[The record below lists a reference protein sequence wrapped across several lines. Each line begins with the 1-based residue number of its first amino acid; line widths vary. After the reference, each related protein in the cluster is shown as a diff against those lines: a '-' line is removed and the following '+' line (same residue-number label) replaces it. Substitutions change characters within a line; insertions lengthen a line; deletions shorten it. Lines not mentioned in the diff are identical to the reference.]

1 MLIGVVGKP
10 SVGKS
15 TFFKA
20 ATLAEAEIANYPFTT
35 IKPNHAIGYVR
46 VVDPA
51 KQFGK
56 SSNPR
61 EGYVHGDTRFV
72 PLEMLDVA
80 GLVPGAH
87 KGLGRGNQFLDD
99 LNQADALIHVIDVS
113 GSVNEKGEQ
122 CEAGSYDP
130 ANDIK
135 FLEEELDHWFLRL
148 LKKGWDQLARKSQQ
162 TKKETHKTIAEHMTG
177 LRVKEDLALK
187 VIEDLHLVKINI
199 TEWTEE
205 NLMQIAST
213 LRRITKPMIIACNKV
228 DVPGAKE
235 KFEALKEQFPDYH
248 LIPCSAESELALKEA
263 AKHELI
269 EYLPGSDNF
278 ELKQEDRLN
287 DNQKKAL
294 QFIKDNILTTFK
306 ATGVQEVLDYAAFEL
321 LNLIAIFPGGA
332 SKLEDQNGNVIP
344 DCFLMPKDTTA
355 LGFAYRL
362 HTDFGDKFIRAID
375 VKTKMTVGKDHK
387 LKHGDIL
394 EIVADK

>member
-1 MLIGVVGKP
+1 MIVGIVGKP
-10 SVGKS
+10 SCGKS

-46 VVDPA
+46 VEDPA

-56 SSNPR
+56 TSNPR
-61 EGYVHGDTRFV
+61 EGYIHGDTRFV
-72 PLEMLDVA
+72 PVELLDVA

-122 CEAGSYDP
+122 CEPGSYDP
-130 ANDIK
+130 ANDII

-148 LKKGWDQLARKSQQ
+148 LNKGWDTLARQSQQ
-162 TKKETHKTIAEHMTG
+162 TKKETHKAIAEHMTG
-177 LRVKEDLALK
+177 LRVNEDLALK
-187 VIEDLHLVKINI
+187 VIEDLQLIKKNI

-205 NLMQIAST
+205 DLMKVAST

-235 KFEALKEQFPDYH
+235 KFEALKEQFPDYT
-248 LIPCSAESELALKEA
+248 LIATSAESELALKEA
-263 AKHELI
+263 TKHELI
-269 EYLPGSDNF
+269 DYLPGSDTF
-278 ELKQEDRLN
+278 ELKQEDKLS
-287 DNQKKAL
+287 DTQKTAL
-294 QFIKDNILTTFK
+294 QFIKDNILKEFK
-306 ATGVQEVLDYAAFEL
+306 STGVQDVLDSAVFNL
-321 LNLIAIFPGGA
+321 LDQIALYPGGA

-344 DCFLMPKDTTA
+344 DCFLMSKDTTA
-355 LGFAYRL
+355 LQFAYRL

>member
-46 VVDPA
+46 VEDPA

-56 SSNPR
+56 TSNPR

-72 PLEMLDVA
+72 PVELLDVA

-122 CEAGSYDP
+122 CQPGEYDP

-148 LKKGWDQLARKSQQ
+148 LTKGWEQLARQSQQ
-162 TKKETHKTIAEHMTG
+162 TKKETHKALAEHMTG
-177 LRVKEDLALK
+177 LRVNEDLALK
-187 VIEDLHLVKINI
+187 VIEDLQLIKKNI
-199 TEWTEE
+199 TEWTQAD
-205 NLMQIAST
+205 LMKVAST
-213 LRRITKPMIIACNKV
+213 LRKITKPMIIACNKV
-228 DVPGAKE
+228 DVAGAKE
-235 KFEALKEQFPDYH
+235 KFEALKEQFKDYT
-248 LIPCSAESELALKEA
+248 LIATSAESELALKEA
-263 AKHELI
+263 TKHELI

-278 ELKQEDRLN
+278 ELQQEDKLSEK
-287 DNQKKAL
+287 QKTAL
-294 QFIKDNILTTFK
+294 QFIKDNILKNFK
-306 ATGVQEVLDYAAFEL
+306 STGVQDVLDHAVFKL
-321 LNLIAIFPGGA
+321 LDQIAIYPGGA

-344 DCFLMPKDTTA
+344 DCFLMPADTTA
-355 LGFAYRL
+355 LQFAYRL

>member
-1 MLIGVVGKP
+1 MIVGIVGKP
-10 SVGKS
+10 SCGKS

-46 VVDPA
+46 VEDPA

-56 SSNPR
+56 TSNPR
-61 EGYVHGDTRFV
+61 EGYIHGDTRFV
-72 PLEMLDVA
+72 PVELLDVA
-80 GLVPGAH
+80 GLVPAAH

-122 CEAGSYDP
+122 CEPGSYDP
-130 ANDIK
+130 ANDII

-148 LKKGWDQLARKSQQ
+148 LNKGWDTLARQSQQ
-162 TKKETHKTIAEHMTG
+162 TKKETHKAIAEHMTG
-177 LRVKEDLALK
+177 LRVNEDLALK
-187 VIEDLHLVKINI
+187 VIEDLQLIKKNI

-205 NLMQIAST
+205 DLMKVAST

-235 KFEALKEQFPDYH
+235 KFEALKEQFPDYT
-248 LIPCSAESELALKEA
+248 LIATSAESELALKEA
-263 AKHELI
+263 TKHELI
-269 EYLPGSDNF
+269 DYLPGSDTF
-278 ELKQEDRLN
+278 ELKQEDKLS
-287 DNQKKAL
+287 DTQKTAL
-294 QFIKDNILTTFK
+294 QFIKDNILKEFK
-306 ATGVQEVLDYAAFEL
+306 STGVQDVLDSAVFNL
-321 LNLIAIFPGGA
+321 LDQIALYPGGA

-344 DCFLMPKDTTA
+344 DCFLMSKDTTA
-355 LGFAYRL
+355 LQFAYRL